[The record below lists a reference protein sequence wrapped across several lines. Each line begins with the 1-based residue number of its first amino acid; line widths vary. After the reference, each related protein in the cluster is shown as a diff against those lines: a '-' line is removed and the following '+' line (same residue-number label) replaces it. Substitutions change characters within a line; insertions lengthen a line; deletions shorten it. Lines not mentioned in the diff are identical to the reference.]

1 MNFLSAKYG
10 RHCTRCQGYRTEDSC
25 SLELPSSDGQRWIS
39 MKTGDKDFDRNNQ
52 RAETNNIRGWG
63 SLVPSEGKDSQRKYH
78 ENQTLKCEKG
88 VEGAT
93 GRRGKAFQGGGTAR
107 TRSLWAW
114 YPCRDQKSAGWE
126 AGRQVGR
133 ASPHRPYQ
141 AIMKIL
147 LIMQIEFF
155 EVFETVNVR
164 LDCKKLTWM
173 QGDQL
178 GGLGERV
185 LLRAREEQNQK
196 DQMTRTYPSPT
207 FFSSNVFS
215 LFYPPV
221 GCGSWGRQES
231 DTTERLYF
239 HFSLSR
245 IGEGNG
251 SPLQCSCLE
260 NPRDGG
266 AWWAAVCGVA

>member
-1 MNFLSAKYG
+1 
-10 RHCTRCQGYRTEDSC
+10 
-25 SLELPSSDGQRWIS
+25 
-39 MKTGDKDFDRNNQ
+39 
-52 RAETNNIRGWG
+52 
-63 SLVPSEGKDSQRKYH
+63 
-78 ENQTLKCEKG
+78 
-88 VEGAT
+88 
-93 GRRGKAFQGGGTAR
+93 
-107 TRSLWAW
+107 
-114 YPCRDQKSAGWE
+114 
-126 AGRQVGR
+126 
-133 ASPHRPYQ
+133 
-141 AIMKIL
+141 MKIL

-221 GCGSWGRQES
+221 GCGS
-231 DTTERLYF
+231 
-239 HFSLSR
+239 
-245 IGEGNG
+245 
-251 SPLQCSCLE
+251 
-260 NPRDGG
+260 
-266 AWWAAVCGVA
+266 